1 MTSRTS
7 VTSRVSTDSSSL
19 PYKYSTS
26 KNTSSVASSSF
37 SSSHHAAA
45 SSSMNLTSSNNM
57 TPAIYLSRLMDVSQM
72 DIQSSLDQMKS
83 LLLPMKMNS
92 VYKMAYYRK
101 QTKSHWARDDPAFVF
116 LILVAL
122 TVSSLAYT
130 IAFRSDSILR
140 QFITFTLQSIL
151 INYGL
156 MGIIIAA
163 TARTICDTYL
173 NASLVNTTENA
184 GNPLQN
190 KYHAQQ
196 SVEFMYAFDVHSN
209 AFVFW
214 FVVIYGIQFFL
225 LPVVLGKGFVG
236 FLISNL
242 LYSVGFFGYF
252 YITHLGYRG
261 EFLFYLVALLGILR
275 RSCIFL
281 SHITFL
287 FS

>member
-26 KNTSSVASSSF
+26 NKSSSVASSSF
-37 SSSHHAAA
+37 SSSHHAA
-45 SSSMNLTSSNNM
+45 SSSMNLTSSSNM
-57 TPAIYLSRLMDVSQM
+57 SPAIYLSRLMDVSQM
-72 DIQSSLDQMKS
+72 DIQSALDQMKS

-130 IAFRSDSILR
+130 IAFRSDSIIR

-190 KYHAQQ
+190 KYHAHQL
-196 SVEFMYAFDVHSN
+196 VEFMHAFDVHSN

-225 LPVVLGKGFVG
+225 LPIVLGKGFVS
-236 FLISNL
+236 FLVSNL

-261 EFLFYLVALLGILR
+261 EFYYL
-275 RSCIFL
+275 
-281 SHITFL
+281 T
-287 FS
+287 

>member
-7 VTSRVSTDSSSL
+7 VTSRVSADTSSL

-26 KNTSSVASSSF
+26 NTSSVASSSF
-37 SSSHHAAA
+37 SSSSHHHAAA
-45 SSSMNLTSSNNM
+45 SSSMNLSTSSNNM
-57 TPAIYLSRLMDVSQM
+57 TPAIYLSRLVDVSQM
-72 DIQSSLDQMKS
+72 DIQSALDQMKS

-163 TARTICDTYL
+163 TARSICDTYL
-173 NASLVNTTENA
+173 NASLVNSSENA
-184 GNPLQN
+184 TNTSLQN

-225 LPVVLGKGFVG
+225 LPVVLGKGFVS
-236 FLISNL
+236 FLVSNL

-261 EFLFYLVALLGILR
+261 EILYC
-275 RSCIFL
+275 S
-281 SHITFL
+281 
-287 FS
+287 